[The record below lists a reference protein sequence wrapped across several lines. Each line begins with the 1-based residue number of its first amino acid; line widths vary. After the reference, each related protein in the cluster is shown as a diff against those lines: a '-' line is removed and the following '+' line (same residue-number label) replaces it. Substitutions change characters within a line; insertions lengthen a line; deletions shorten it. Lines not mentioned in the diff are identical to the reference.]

1 MSTLQ
6 QLTAIIYSKKGSILA
21 VGKNSYT
28 KTHPYQ
34 AHCASKVG
42 EPNKVY
48 LHAEIDAIIKCK
60 DISKAHRISVFRL
73 GANGM
78 YLNARPC
85 KICMSAIESTGIL
98 IIEHT

>member
-1 MSTLQ
+1 
-6 QLTAIIYSKKGSILA
+6 
-21 VGKNSYT
+21 
-28 KTHPYQ
+28 
-34 AHCASKVG
+34 
-42 EPNKVY
+42 VY